1 MEFYSRNHK
10 PCRRFTPS
18 SLDGLAP
25 VYEERFDTNGAICL
39 VETGK
44 TDLNAFIQ
52 ASKESTLVY
61 NILDRFQRGDV
72 GVLDKV
78 RGFFADVTDMPN
90 SLMEAHQLVTRI
102 ANGFDSLPSDIKS
115 EFGNDVNGMLKAI
128 DDGKFSE
135 ILSKFTKNEPKPGAG
150 SDDQIQH
157 NDEKGGNE

>member
-1 MEFYSRNHK
+1 MDFYSRNNR
-10 PCRRFTPS
+10 PCRRYTPS
-18 SLDGLAP
+18 SPDGLAP
-25 VYEERFDTNGAICL
+25 VYEERFDANGSVCL

-52 ASKESTLVY
+52 AAKENTLVY

-72 GVLDKV
+72 SVLDKV

-128 DDGKFSE
+128 DNGKFSE
-135 ILSKFTKNEPKPGAG
+135 ILAKFTKNDHVES
-150 SDDQIQH
+150 SDPLLDDSKNNQ
-157 NDEKGGNE
+157 NGGEK

>member
-18 SLDGLAP
+18 STDGLAP
-25 VYEERFDTNGAICL
+25 VYEERFDSNGAIHL

-72 GVLDKV
+72 GVLDQV

-128 DDGKFSE
+128 DNGKFAE
-135 ILSKFTKNEPKPGAG
+135 IMSKFTKTEAPV
-150 SDDQIQH
+150 SDPVPDDS
-157 NDEKGGNE
+157 NDNKNGGEK